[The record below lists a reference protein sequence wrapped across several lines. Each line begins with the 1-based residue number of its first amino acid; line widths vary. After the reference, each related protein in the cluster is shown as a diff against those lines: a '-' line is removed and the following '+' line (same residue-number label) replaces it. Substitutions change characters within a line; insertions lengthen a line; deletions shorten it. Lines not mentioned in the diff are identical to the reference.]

1 MTTPRKKRKRCAP
14 GQRNHLGNTRKLNQ
28 IETKPVKFVFTDMD
42 STLGLFWG
50 YYCPAIRDYINEMH
64 AKHGIAIVDLER
76 EIGRVTQEFG
86 THEYGWMMEMTK
98 FRKEFKGTAAEFR
111 DQFVI
116 PFWKHLDDN
125 RHNYLRPFK
134 DVTETL
140 YALQQLGITVVIV
153 SDAPHF
159 MALTRAC
166 DMRLDGPVTG
176 LFALDCP
183 LPDVSSFVDPE
194 DITYGLE
201 RIKELSHRPHT
212 FDISVKLEKGFEKP
226 DPRGLKAA
234 MEAFGAT
241 AEESIFVGDNLLK
254 DGGVAQAMGMRFI
267 WASYGLWV
275 PPEYEDIIDRRITP
289 SGELPTNGHGVGFRP
304 RVYPPM
310 EAEAVSYKTV
320 LEHLRAEPLLTAPTK
335 LNPSAR
341 PSITKNSGH

>member
-1 MTTPRKKRKRCAP
+1 MTMPRKKRTRCAA
-14 GQRNHLGNTRKLNQ
+14 GQRVPLENTGKNNQRKTQ
-28 IETKPVKFVFTDMD
+28 PVKFVFTDMD

-125 RHNYLRPFK
+125 RHNYLRSFR

-159 MALTRAC
+159 MASTRAC

-194 DITYGLE
+194 D
-201 RIKELSHRPHT
+201 
-212 FDISVKLEKGFEKP
+212 
-226 DPRGLKAA
+226 
-234 MEAFGAT
+234 
-241 AEESIFVGDNLLK
+241 
-254 DGGVAQAMGMRFI
+254 DGGVAQAVGMRFI

-304 RVYPPM
+304 QVYPPM

-320 LEHLRAEPLLTAPTK
+320 LEHLRAEPLLTNPTK

-341 PSITKNSGH
+341 PSITKGSGH